1 MEFRKILYIK
11 NKNVNTK
18 NCSMPDWVR
27 DKFRVYDAEESMV
40 LRILVDNDNKV
51 VIEYANP
58 ISLENIRDATNV
70 DVNALLDEKEDK
82 NES

>member
-11 NKNVNTK
+11 NKKINTK

-27 DKFRVYDAEESMV
+27 DKLKVYDPDESMV

-58 ISLENIRDATNV
+58 ITLENIRDATKL
-70 DVNALLDEKEDK
+70 DVVEKEGE
-82 NES
+82 NGN

>member
-11 NKNVNTK
+11 NGKINTK
-18 NCSMPDWVR
+18 NCSMPNWVK
-27 DKFRVYDAEESMV
+27 DKLRVYDPEESMV

-58 ISLENIRDATNV
+58 ITLENIRDATKIDAV
-70 DVNALLDEKEDK
+70 EKE
-82 NES
+82 NEQ